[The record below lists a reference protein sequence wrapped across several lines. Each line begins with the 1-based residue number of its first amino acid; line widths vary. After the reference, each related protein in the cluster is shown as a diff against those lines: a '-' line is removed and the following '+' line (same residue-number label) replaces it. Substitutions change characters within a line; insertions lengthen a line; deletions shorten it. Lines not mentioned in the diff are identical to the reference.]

1 MGDFMKLT
9 RGNAQT
15 GTRQAAPKAQTHGRL
30 DSIAGV
36 VPAIRHVADGE
47 YLFRQGRATFG
58 IFRLLH
64 GRIRLVRVSADGT
77 EVSMHGVRRGELFAE
92 ASLFSARYHCDAVA
106 TMDSEVLVYP
116 RAELAQR
123 LHDDREA
130 LWAFTGELARR
141 VQGLRSLLELRQT
154 RSAPERVLQFLRLR
168 SDTQGVVRPDDS
180 LKRLAEEVGLT
191 HEAFYR
197 ALATLEREGAI
208 KRSPGEIR
216 LNEGA
221 PARAQR

>member
-1 MGDFMKLT
+1 MGNSMKFAN
-9 RGNAQT
+9 GNAQT
-15 GTRQAAPKAQTHGRL
+15 RTRQRAPEARTHDRL

-36 VPAIRHVADGE
+36 APALRHVAAGE
-47 YLFRQGRATFG
+47 YLFRQGKATFG
-58 IFRLLH
+58 IFRLLQ

-92 ASLFSARYHCDAVA
+92 ASLFSARYHCDAEA

-168 SDTQGVVRPDDS
+168 SDAQGVVRPDDS

-221 PARAQR
+221 PARALR